1 MRLFPRRVKET
12 ATTPQELEAM
22 ILSQYSQSISGINVS
37 ASDAIKVPEVL
48 ACINVIA
55 QSFSMLPFHLMKKQ
69 AESRENVTNSPIY
82 RVLGQK
88 PNGFQSPLEFR
99 RTMTFNAAWQGN
111 AYAHAQKLGGRLLQ
125 LVPIANSR
133 VTPKLQDDYSIEYH
147 IKGTGGQPNTDKV
160 YTEDEIFHL
169 RGPICPAGW
178 LSDSPV
184 VVGREAIATM
194 IAMDRFSGK
203 LFLKESMARGAF
215 KLPQMESLYDEEFD
229 RLKLSLNES
238 TESGQIPLLE
248 QGLEYL
254 KMDYSARES
263 QFSEMSSQQ
272 VNKICRLFRI
282 QPHMIQALKDAT
294 FSNIEHQSREFV
306 DHTLMPWVQLWESAI
321 KMQLMDPTRDDMYPK
336 FSVQALLRGDNA
348 TRAAFYQSAV
358 GGPWMAPNE
367 ARAFEDMNSMDGGD
381 DLLKPLNMTDA
392 ANETDETDTQEG
404 VTDAE

>member
-1 MRLFPRRVKET
+1 MRLFPRRVKST
-12 ATTPQELEAM
+12 ATTPQEIEAM
-22 ILSQYSQSISGINVS
+22 ILAQYTQSLSGISVS
-37 ASDAIKVPEVL
+37 PNDAIKVPEVL

-55 QSFSMLPFHLMKKQ
+55 QSFSMLPFHLMQKKD
-69 AESRENVTNSPIY
+69 ESREKVTDSPVY
-82 RVLGQK
+82 KVLGQK

-147 IKGTGGQPNTDKV
+147 IKGTSGQPNTDKV

-178 LSDSPV
+178 LSDSPI
-184 VVGREAIATM
+184 VVGREPIATM
-194 IAMDRFSGK
+194 IAMDRYAGK

-215 KLPQMESLYDEEFD
+215 KLPQMESLSDEEFD
-229 RLKLSLNES
+229 RLKASLNAS
-238 TESGQIPLLE
+238 TESGEIPLLE

-263 QFSEMSSQQ
+263 QFSEMASQQ
-272 VNKICRLFRI
+272 INKLCRLWRI
-282 QPHMIQALKDAT
+282 QPHMIQSLKDAT

-306 DHTLMPWVQLWESAI
+306 DHTLMPWIQLWESAI
-321 KMQLMDPTRDDMYPK
+321 KMQLMDPAREDTYPK

-367 ARAFEDMNSMDGGD
+367 ARQFEDMNSVEGGD
-381 DLLKPLNMTDA
+381 ELLKPLNMTGAEEQSDA
-392 ANETDETDTQEG
+392 TDTQEA
-404 VTDAE
+404 VSDAE